1 MQVKRILILGH
12 SNIGDVCSDLS
23 VVGPLSRAFPGAKVS
38 LLTSPR
44 LQSLVSGCGGIDEV
58 LVFDRHGRDKG
69 FFRQLALVLSLRRRR
84 YDLVVVLKASLM
96 FVFLGARKVWR
107 VGKKDIGR
115 NRHMIEVYMELLRK
129 KGVPVVKH
137 NAVDFSFSREESR
150 FADAFLAQ
158 RNIPDG
164 ACLVGLSPFA
174 NWGLKCWP
182 AEKWNELA
190 EIISGKHDMIPVLFG
205 RAAGDSFSE
214 ATLKRLSPGI
224 VSAVDKCSLRQSA
237 ALIARCKAFVSC
249 DSGLAY
255 IADSLGIP
263 CVTLSGPTNTD
274 CYYPYLSPALR
285 VKSRRPPA
293 CAPCMRPTDN
303 CILDDKGVPSCM
315 GGISVKD
322 VLDKLLTAVSGEIL
336 VDKTSLPAL

>member
-23 VVGPLSRAFPGAKVS
+23 VVAPLSQAFPGAKIS

-44 LQSLVSGCGGIDEV
+44 LESLARGCRGIDEV
-58 LVFDRHGRDKG
+58 LVFDRHGGDKG
-69 FFRQLALVLSLRRRR
+69 FIRHVALVLSLRRRR
-84 YDLVVVLKASLM
+84 FDLVVVLKASLM
-96 FVFLGARKVWR
+96 FIFLGARKVWR
-107 VGKKDIGR
+107 VGRKDIGR
-115 NRHMIEVYMELLRK
+115 DRHMIAVYMDMLNRH
-129 KGVPVVKH
+129 GVPAIH
-137 NAVDFSFSREESR
+137 HAVDFAFSAEETR
-150 FADAFLAQ
+150 FAENFLLE
-158 RNIPDG
+158 RRIPSG

-190 EIISGKHDMIPVLFG
+190 EVLSGKHGMFPVLFG
-205 RAAGDSFSE
+205 KAAGDAFSE
-214 ATLKRLSPGI
+214 ATLKRLSNRI
-224 VSAVDKCSLRQSA
+224 ISAVDRCSLRRSA
-237 ALIARCKAFVSC
+237 ALIARCRVFISC

-285 VKSRRPPA
+285 VKSRQPPA
-293 CAPCMRPTDN
+293 CAPCMKPTDN
-303 CILDDKGVPSCM
+303 CILDDKGVPYCM

-322 VLDKLLTAVSGEIL
+322 VLEKLLAAVSG
-336 VDKTSLPAL
+336 